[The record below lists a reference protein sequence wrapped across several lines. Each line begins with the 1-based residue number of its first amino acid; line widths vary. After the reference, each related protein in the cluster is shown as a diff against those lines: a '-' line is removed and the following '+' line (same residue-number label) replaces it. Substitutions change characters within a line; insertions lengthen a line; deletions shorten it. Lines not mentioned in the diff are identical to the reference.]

1 MKTSFFRKFAFVFF
15 ILFGFS
21 VFISAMSDEIFF
33 FSDVLTVI
41 NFPSSIFYNFALTQN
56 NFWWQQTFFG
66 WIDSSIGTTLA
77 FVVMVFTQSFLVTT
91 FLTIILK
98 DKSF

>member
-15 ILFGFS
+15 ILLGFS
-21 VFISAMSDEIFF
+21 IFISAMSDEIFF
-33 FSDVLTVI
+33 FKDVLTII

-56 NFWWQQTFFG
+56 SSWWEQTFFS
-66 WIDSSIGTTLA
+66 WIDSSIGATLA
-77 FVVMVFTQSFLVTT
+77 FVMMVFTQSFLVTT